1 MICVVDLQIIA
12 KIIATGDYSIIESNG
27 ITEEMFTGHKNGKG
41 EDLPD
46 YSDEFRFIKEHY
58 EKYGNVPDKET
69 FLTKFKGLVL
79 PVVSE
84 SDAFLVDALREQYT
98 FNQSLPILKR
108 AAELFSEDANA
119 GVEYM
124 LNALKGIQIN
134 YSLGGTNIIS
144 QAEERLEH
152 LKDRIEN
159 QGDWFFSSG
168 FPELDNIIHG
178 IKRGE
183 ELIVIFARTNQ
194 GKSWVLE
201 KMISHIWKQGFNVGY
216 VSPEMGPDS
225 IGYRFDTLYKGF
237 SNSGLTW
244 GNATVDIEDYE
255 KYIQELKQQ
264 TSSFIVA
271 TPSKD
276 FGNKIT
282 ISKLRQ
288 WVKQNKIEAIAI
300 DGITYLSD
308 ERGRRN
314 DNKTTTLTN
323 ISEDLMSLSVE
334 LQIPILVV
342 VQANRNGVVDKDTE
356 GTPELESIRDSDGI
370 SHNATKVISLRQ
382 KDGALDM
389 GIPKNREGRVG
400 DHVKY
405 LWNINIGEFI
415 YTESTDTSTPEERAE
430 RRERK
435 KATGKDIF

>member
-1 MICVVDLQIIA
+1 MVDLQIIA
-12 KIIATGDYSIIESNG
+12 KIIATGDYSIIEENN
-27 ITEEMFTGHKNGKG
+27 ITEEMFKGHTNGKG
-41 EDLPD
+41 EELPD
-46 YSDEFRFIKEHY
+46 YYDEFKFIKDHY
-58 EKYGNVPDKET
+58 EKYGNVPDRET
-69 FLTKFKGLVL
+69 FLTKFPEYKDNEL
-79 PVVSE
+79 PIVTE
-84 SDAFLVDALREQYT
+84 SDQFLVDALREQYT

-108 AAELFSEDANA
+108 AAEIFADDANS

-124 LNALKGIQIN
+124 LNALKGIQVN
-134 YSLGGTNIIS
+134 YALGGTDIIA
-144 QAEERLEH
+144 QADERLAH
-152 LKDRIEN
+152 LKDKIEN
-159 QGDWFFSSG
+159 PDDWFFSSG
-168 FPELDNIIHG
+168 FPELDNVIRG

-183 ELIVIFARTNQ
+183 ELMVIFARTNQ

-201 KMISHIWKQGFNVGY
+201 KMVAHIWKQGYNVGY
-216 VSPEMGPDS
+216 ISPEMGPDS
-225 IGYRFDTLYKGF
+225 IGYRFDTLYAGF
-237 SNSGLTW
+237 SNSGLSW
-244 GNATVDIEDYE
+244 GNSTVDLAKYE
-255 KYIQELKQQ
+255 EYIKTLKEQQ
-264 TSSFIVA
+264 SKFLVA

-288 WVKQNKIEAIAI
+288 WVKQNNIEALAI

-342 VQANRNGVVDKDTE
+342 VQANRSGVVDKDSD

-370 SHNATKVISLRQ
+370 SHNATKVIALRQ
-382 KDGALDM
+382 KDGILDM
-389 GIPKNREGRVG
+389 CVPKNREGKVG
-400 DHVKY
+400 VHVKY
-405 LWNINIGEFI
+405 LWNINIGEYI
-415 YTESTDTSTPEERAE
+415 YTEGAEEVSAEEKVE